1 MQSDR
6 QLRNWYIKFNRLYF
20 GNELPEHTVLIWEPV
35 PKCDGVTCPVY
46 EVSDGCFEIKVDP
59 ALKGEPCYWRI
70 VLLHE
75 MCHVAVWRR
84 HPKHSHGPIF
94 RKEVDRLYSI
104 GAYRRLL

>member
-1 MQSDR
+1 
-6 QLRNWYIKFNRLYF
+6 
-20 GNELPEHTVLIWEPV
+20 
-35 PKCDGVTCPVY
+35 
-46 EVSDGCFEIKVDP
+46 
-59 ALKGEPCYWRI
+59 LKGEPCYWRI

-104 GAYRRLL
+104 GAYRKLL